1 MIKKCKRCGKL
12 IFFKSKLNNGD
23 FYCTKCV
30 AIVQE
35 RDIEEK
41 NKKRRQENK
50 QREQEKIV
58 QAKHK
63 RIRNYIADKQ
73 LLEDLKKQKRKEQ
86 EKSKRKAEKLRIK
99 LQKKKEKTNIKEEI
113 IKRQTRNMKF
123 DRNTILKYENLLYV
137 EADIKRLLVIE
148 WLHGKKRI
156 VLNNERE
163 VRRTRAGGFSAEKFQ
178 KFVDSKKKNTIE
190 WFIELLNKPGVLR
203 FKYDKIKIV
212 SKKDDLKEELES
224 YLKKYQR

>member
-1 MIKKCKRCGKL
+1 M
-12 IFFKSKLNNGD
+12 N

-35 RDIEEK
+35 IDIEEQ
-41 NKKRRQENK
+41 NKKHEQENK
-50 QREQEKIV
+50 KREQEKIV
-58 QAKHK
+58 QAERA
-63 RIRNYIADKQ
+63 RIRNNIADKQ

-86 EKSKRKAEKLRIK
+86 EKYQRKAEKLRLK
-99 LQKKKEKTNIKEEI
+99 LQKRKEKVNIKEEI
-113 IKRQTRNMKF
+113 VKRQTHNLKF
-123 DRNTILKYENLLYV
+123 DRNTILKYENLLYI

-178 KFVDSKKKNTIE
+178 KFIDLKKKNTIG
-190 WFIELLNKPGVLR
+190 WLIELLNKPGVLKS
-203 FKYDKIKIV
+203 KYDKIKIV
-212 SKKDDLKEELES
+212 SKKDDLKEGLES
-224 YLKKYQR
+224 YFKKYQR